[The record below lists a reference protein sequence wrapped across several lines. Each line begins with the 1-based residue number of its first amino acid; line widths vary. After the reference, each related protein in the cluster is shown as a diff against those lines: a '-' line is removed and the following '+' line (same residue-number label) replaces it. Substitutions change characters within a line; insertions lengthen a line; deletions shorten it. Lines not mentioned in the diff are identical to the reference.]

1 MKTTTTTT
9 TTIRQDHRGRS
20 HHRLRR
26 LHERSRHR
34 RRGLR
39 DRRPSSTSP
48 SPNVA
53 RNPSGPPH
61 IGQVLHPVRRRRQS
75 HRAGRH
81 HHHRSRPPVHRRRRS
96 NRGVSHLRRGP
107 DRRRR
112 PLRARALTS
121 SPQAA
126 RLRARHGPG
135 RRRRRP
141 LRARALTSSPRAAR
155 LRARRGPGRR
165 RRPLR
170 ARALTS
176 SPQAVRRRL
185 RLGLGRH
192 RHPARARTLTS
203 SLRAVRPR
211 HRLGPGRHRHPARA
225 HTSTKSPRAARR
237 RPQTGSRRH
246 LLRPLLASR
255 LHQHPQQRRPTRGW
269 RSIRRCCA
277 WDCPRA
283 PSSSRCR
290 PTEST
295 RLRSRR
301 SPTRQLRRLRWTGNL
316 QAAQTRPLHGV
327 HRRPAPRCHNQPQ
340 RAVRRRQRPK
350 RRRPTRECRSIRRC
364 CAWVCLQA
372 RWPSRCRPT
381 GSTRQRSRRSL
392 IRIRVG
398 ARLQP
403 RTQPS
408 GPLSHRPL
416 AARSSG
422 QSHLRAHRRP
432 NRKLRAR
439 HKTHAM

>member
-81 HHHRSRPPVHRRRRS
+81 HHHRSRPPVRRRRRS

-107 DRRRR
+107 D
-112 PLRARALTS
+112 
-121 SPQAA
+121 
-126 RLRARHGPG
+126 
-135 RRRRRP
+135 
-141 LRARALTSSPRAAR
+141 
-155 LRARRGPGRR
+155 RR